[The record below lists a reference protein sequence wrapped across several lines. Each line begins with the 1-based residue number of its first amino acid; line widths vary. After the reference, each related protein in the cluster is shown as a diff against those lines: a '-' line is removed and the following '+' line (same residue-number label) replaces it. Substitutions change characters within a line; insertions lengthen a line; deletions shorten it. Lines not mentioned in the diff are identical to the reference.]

1 MLSPSDLRD
10 ALLELRIEAGGAIQP
25 PPPGLE
31 VDLWRDRDGDV
42 VAEGYTTEHH
52 HWLRLPGFATYRFG
66 RAPGAV
72 TAIPAHETS
81 SEAVVDCHRR
91 FVLPLALQ
99 AFRLEVL
106 HASGVVIPGGV
117 VALCGLPRTGKSTLA
132 FGLHRRG
139 YPLWADDSVALD
151 ATEGVTAIPV
161 PFHIRLR
168 PASRAYFA
176 AEAGPTSTR
185 PGAAAS
191 PASRAGAPLAA
202 IFVLSRIRDGAG
214 PRAQRLRAAAATP
227 ALLHHAQCFTLRDRA
242 RKQRMLEQYLAI
254 AGRVPV
260 YELRFQPS
268 FRELPAVLDAV
279 EGALD
284 GA

>member
-10 ALLELRIEAGGAIQP
+10 VLLDLRIDATAAVSP

-31 VDLWRDRDGDV
+31 LDVWRDRDGDV

-66 RAPGAV
+66 RMPGPI
-72 TAIPAHETS
+72 TAIPVPGTAR
-81 SEAVVDCHRR
+81 EAVADCHRR

-106 HASGVVIPGGV
+106 HASGIVVPDGV

-151 ATEGVTAIPV
+151 VGDRVAAIPV
-161 PFHIRLR
+161 PFQIRLR
-168 PASRAYFA
+168 PASRAYFE
-176 AEAGPTSTR
+176 AETGPTSTL
-185 PGAAAS
+185 PAATA
-191 PASRAGAPLAA
+191 PLATQAAAPLAA

-214 PRAQRLRAAAATP
+214 PRAHRLRAAAAPP

-242 RKQRMLEQYLAI
+242 RKQRMVEQYLAI

-260 YELRFQPS
+260 YALRFQPS
-268 FRELPAVLDAV
+268 FHKLPAVLDAV
-279 EGALD
+279 ERALEGA
-284 GA
+284 